1 MTNKPK
7 ETKAFPAVIT
17 ASDPLTGIVEAVV
30 AVFGNLDSGDD
41 VVIPGA
47 FAKTLAEHFNRVRV
61 LDNHNMD
68 SIMRVIGKPLEARE
82 LGRTELPIEVLAKAP
97 DATGGLWTKTQYL
110 LDTPEGAGAFKRIA
124 SGAVTE
130 YSFAYDAVQVEFVKA
145 ADGRTIRKLKEV
157 RLWEYGP
164 VIWGMNSATATV
176 ALKTATPYHGDLPL
190 ADRERPWDSGEAL
203 GRVRA
208 LAGVDGDNPDWRLF
222 ARAFLWHDEE
232 APENLTSYKL
242 PYCDVIGGE
251 LTAVPRGIFAAAGG
265 RGVLQ
270 ADIPEADRE
279 RVVATIN
286 RWYTRM
292 AREFEDDTIA
302 SPLLKAIE
310 NAPQVKSGRVL
321 SQASADKIRA
331 AIQALS
337 DLLEVAFPP
346 EPETESAT
354 EVEDDT
360 KQAASA
366 DAADAIVPP
375 DTEAAPSEDT
385 HLDAKRTELE
395 QELKSLA
402 LSLSMEV

>member
-41 VVIPGA
+41 IVIPGA
-47 FAKTLAEHFNRVRV
+47 FSKTLAERFNRVRV

-190 ADRERPWDSGEAL
+190 AERERPWDSAEAV

-208 LAGVDGDNPDWRLF
+208 WAGVDGDSPDWRAF

-279 RVVATIN
+279 RVVATVN

-292 AREFEDDTIA
+292 AREFEDDTIV
-302 SPLLKAIE
+302 SPLLKAVE
-310 NAPQVKSGRVL
+310 DAPQVKSGRVL

-346 EPETESAT
+346 EPEPD
-354 EVEDDT
+354 EDEDIE
-360 KQAASA
+360 KQAALA

>member
-1 MTNKPK
+1 MERKTVG
-7 ETKAFPAVIT
+7 FQLT
-17 ASDPLTGIVEAVV
+17 ALDTEGRTLEGYAST
-30 AVFGNLDSGDD
+30 FGNLDLGDD
-41 VVIPGA
+41 IIHPGA
-47 FAKTLAEHFNRVRV
+47 FAKTLAERGGKVRF
-61 LDNHNMD
+61 LWQHDP
-68 SIMRVIGKPLEARE
+68 SEPLGKPIELHEDARGLFFKAVISDTARGRDALALLRDGAIE
-82 LGRTELPIEVLAKAP
+82 GLSIGYESIKGGTDFENVNGRTVRHL
-97 DATGGLWTKTQYL
+97 
-110 LDTPEGAGAFKRIA
+110 R
-124 SGAVTE
+124 
-130 YSFAYDAVQVEFVKA
+130 
-145 ADGRTIRKLKEV
+145 EV
-157 RLWEYGP
+157 RLHEISLVSFP
-164 VIWGMNSATATV
+164 MNESAGVT

-232 APENLTSYKL
+232 EPENLTSYKL
-242 PYCDVIGGE
+242 PYCDVLGGE

-292 AREFEDDTIA
+292 AREFEDDTIV
-302 SPLLKAIE
+302 SPLLKAVE
-310 NAPQVKSGRVL
+310 DAPQVKSGRVL

-331 AIQALS
+331 AIAALS

-375 DTEAAPSEDT
+375 DTEAAPSQDT
-385 HLDAKRTELE
+385 HLKHRRTELE
-395 QELKSLA
+395 QELQRLA
-402 LSLSMEV
+402 LTLSMEV

>member
-1 MTNKPK
+1 MGKGSSGANRRMTILVVRLFSFCGGDVERK
-7 ETKAFPAVIT
+7 TVGFQLT
-17 ASDPLTGIVEAVV
+17 ALDTEGRTLEGYASI
-30 AVFGNLDSGDD
+30 FGNLDLGDD
-41 VVIPGA
+41 IIHPGA
-47 FAKTLAEHFNRVRV
+47 FAKTLAERGGKVRF
-61 LDNHNMD
+61 LWQHDP
-68 SIMRVIGKPLEARE
+68 SEPLGKPIELHEDARGLFFKAVISDTARGRDALALLRDGAIE
-82 LGRTELPIEVLAKAP
+82 GLSIGYESIKGGTDFENVNGRTVRHL
-97 DATGGLWTKTQYL
+97 
-110 LDTPEGAGAFKRIA
+110 R
-124 SGAVTE
+124 
-130 YSFAYDAVQVEFVKA
+130 
-145 ADGRTIRKLKEV
+145 EV
-157 RLWEYGP
+157 RLHEISLVSFP
-164 VIWGMNSATATV
+164 MNESAGVT

-292 AREFEDDTIA
+292 AREFEDDTIV
-302 SPLLKAIE
+302 SPLLKAVE
-310 NAPQVKSGRVL
+310 DAPQVKSGRVL

-346 EPETESAT
+346 EPETESA
-354 EVEDDT
+354 EDDT
-360 KQAASA
+360 KQAALA
-366 DAADAIVPP
+366 DAASAIVPP
-375 DTEAAPSEDT
+375 DTEAAPSQDT

-395 QELKSLA
+395 QELQRLA
-402 LSLSMEV
+402 LTLSMEV

>member
-47 FAKTLAEHFNRVRV
+47 FSKTLAERFNRVRV

-190 ADRERPWDSGEAL
+190 AERERPWDSTEAV

-208 LAGVDGDNPDWRLF
+208 WAGVDGNSPDWRAF
-222 ARAFLWHDEE
+222 ARAFLWHDED

-270 ADIPEADRE
+270 ADIPDADRE
-279 RVVATIN
+279 RVVATVN

-292 AREFEDDTIA
+292 AREFEDDTIT

-310 NAPQVKSGRVL
+310 DAPQVKSGRVL

-331 AIQALS
+331 AIMALNE
-337 DLLEVAFPP
+337 LLEVAFPP
-346 EPETESAT
+346 EPEPD
-354 EVEDDT
+354 EDEDIE
-360 KQAASA
+360 KQAAA
-366 DAADAIVPP
+366 VEATAAIVPP

-385 HLDAKRTELE
+385 HLKAKRTELE
-395 QELKSLA
+395 TELQLLA

>member
-1 MTNKPK
+1 MGKGSSGANRRMTILVVRLFSFCGGDVERK
-7 ETKAFPAVIT
+7 TVGFQLT
-17 ASDPLTGIVEAVV
+17 ALDTEGRTLEGYASI
-30 AVFGNLDSGDD
+30 FGNLDLGDD
-41 VVIPGA
+41 IIHPGA
-47 FAKTLAEHFNRVRV
+47 FAKTLAERGGKVRF
-61 LDNHNMD
+61 LWQHDP
-68 SIMRVIGKPLEARE
+68 SEPLGKPIELHEDARGLFFKAVISDTARGRDALALLRDGAIE
-82 LGRTELPIEVLAKAP
+82 GLSIGYESVKGGTDFENVNGRTVRHL
-97 DATGGLWTKTQYL
+97 
-110 LDTPEGAGAFKRIA
+110 R
-124 SGAVTE
+124 
-130 YSFAYDAVQVEFVKA
+130 
-145 ADGRTIRKLKEV
+145 EV
-157 RLWEYGP
+157 RLHEISLVSFP
-164 VIWGMNSATATV
+164 MNESAGVT

-270 ADIPEADRE
+270 ADIPDADRE

-292 AREFEDDTIA
+292 AREFEDDTIV
-302 SPLLKAIE
+302 SPLLKAVE
-310 NAPQVKSGRVL
+310 DAPQVKSGRVL

-331 AIQALS
+331 AIAALNE
-337 DLLEVAFPP
+337 LLEVAFPP
-346 EPETESAT
+346 ESEPD
-354 EVEDDT
+354 EDEDIE
-360 KQAASA
+360 KQAAA
-366 DAADAIVPP
+366 VEATAAIVPP

-385 HLDAKRTELE
+385 HLKHRRTELE

-402 LSLSMEV
+402 LTLSMEV